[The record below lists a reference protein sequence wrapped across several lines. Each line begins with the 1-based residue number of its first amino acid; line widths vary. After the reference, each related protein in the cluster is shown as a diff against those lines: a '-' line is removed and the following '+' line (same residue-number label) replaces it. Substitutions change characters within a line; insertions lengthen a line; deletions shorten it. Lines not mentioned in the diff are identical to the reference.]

1 MPVTCLRKACVRPP
15 EVAKIKIKI
24 KIKSYIN
31 SHINSRGL
39 AVLIFVI
46 PTQRHFAYCRCS
58 LLKTIGKPMENV
70 IVITGGSRGI
80 GAATALLAARQGYRI
95 CINYHAD
102 DQAAEAILSQVR
114 ALGAEAIAVRADVS
128 VEDEII
134 QLFLRVD
141 DELGPVTAL
150 VNNAGTIGQQ
160 SRVED
165 MSEFRLLNVMKTN
178 VVGPMLC
185 AKHALLRMARRHGGQ
200 GGAIVNVS
208 SVAARLGSPNEYVDY
223 AASKGALDTFTIG
236 LAKEVAGEGVRVNGV
251 RPGYIHTGFH
261 ALSGD
266 PDRVSKLEP
275 GLPMGRGGYPE
286 EVAEAILWL
295 LSDKASYA
303 TGSFIDLGGGR

>member
-1 MPVTCLRKACVRPP
+1 
-15 EVAKIKIKI
+15 
-24 KIKSYIN
+24 
-31 SHINSRGL
+31 
-39 AVLIFVI
+39 
-46 PTQRHFAYCRCS
+46 
-58 LLKTIGKPMENV
+58 MENV

-102 DQAAEAILSQVR
+102 DQAAENILDQVR
-114 ALGAEAIAVRADVS
+114 ALGAEAIAVRADAS

-134 QLFLRVD
+134 QLFQRVD
-141 DELGPVTAL
+141 AELGPVTAL

-165 MSEFRLLNVMKTN
+165 MSEFRLLKVMKTN

-275 GLPMGRGGYPE
+275 GLPMGAAGAQKKWPRPFSGCCRTRPPTPRAPSSNWAVG
-286 EVAEAILWL
+286 AERAHQPSSRVRTRSANTSSSNGLVSTKVPRSSWPS
-295 LSDKASYA
+295 LSAALS
-303 TGSFIDLGGGR
+303 S

>member
-1 MPVTCLRKACVRPP
+1 M
-15 EVAKIKIKI
+15 
-24 KIKSYIN
+24 
-31 SHINSRGL
+31 
-39 AVLIFVI
+39 LIFVI

-58 LLKTIGKPMENV
+58 LPQTIGKPMENV

-80 GAATALLAARQGYRI
+80 GAATALLAAHQGYRI

-275 GLPMGRGGYPE
+275 GLPMGRGGASRGSGRGHPL
-286 EVAEAILWL
+286 VAFGQSL
-295 LSDKASYA
+295 LCHRQ
-303 TGSFIDLGGGR
+303 LHRPGRRALNAPVKFPVAREPAPPVRPVRTAWSTPAYLAAVGRR